1 MLVTVTSCSRV
12 FYNPIPT
19 KLDDS
24 GYKKPQTL
32 SAKNQT
38 PQEAISPLDKQIK
51 FVTPTNEN
59 QSKSKRKRSQSVSQ
73 TETQPSQSY
82 DKNLAEAAIVDQA
95 VVSVVE
101 EPEYEQIDDISDPSS
116 RQAEIV
122 TAMRD
127 NQHPS
132 KTSYDPFKNGKLVV
146 DLSQASQNFVYPI
159 NGKYSS
165 GYGSRGRGWHSGV
178 DLTAPSG
185 TPIYA
190 AFDGRVRMSKP
201 YGGYGNM
208 IVLQHE
214 NGLETVYGHCLK
226 TLVEEGQMVKS
237 GEKIALCG
245 RTGRATGTHLHF
257 EVRVAGSTINPALL
271 VNYTLKAIQPGTI
284 IVTKNGSRISASRST
299 SSETIENNEKP
310 LPPKKEDVALASAA
324 AVANPDNE
332 KPKTSASAP
341 LKATS
346 HTIVKGDTLYAIAK
360 KYGTTV
366 DNLCTLNNISK
377 TIILKLGVKLRIK

>member
-1 MLVTVTSCSRV
+1 MLVTVTSCSTV
-12 FYNPIPT
+12 FYNPIPD

-24 GYKKPQTL
+24 GYKKPQTV

-38 PQEAISPLDKQIK
+38 PQEASSPLDKQVK
-51 FVTPTNEN
+51 FITPTNEN
-59 QSKSKRKRSQSVSQ
+59 QSKSKRKRSPGVTTQATTQATQSDNKNPAETEIVEQ
-73 TETQPSQSY
+73 T
-82 DKNLAEAAIVDQA
+82 VVA
-95 VVSVVE
+95 VAD
-101 EPEYEQIDDISDPSS
+101 EPQYEQLDEVADPSS

-122 TAMRD
+122 TAMKD

-146 DLSQASQNFVYPI
+146 DLNEASQNFAYPI
-159 NGKYSS
+159 EGKYSS

-190 AFDGRVRMSKP
+190 AFAGRVRMSKP

-214 NGLETVYGHCLK
+214 NGLETVYGHCLRN
-226 TLVEEGQMVKS
+226 LVDEGQRVKA
-237 GEKIALCG
+237 GDKIALCG

-257 EVRVAGSTINPALL
+257 EIRIAGSTINPALL
-271 VNYTLKAIQPGTI
+271 LNYTLRTIQPGTI
-284 IVTKNGSRISASRST
+284 IATKSGSRISASRST

-310 LPPKKEDVALASAA
+310 LPPKKEDVVLASST
-324 AVANPDNE
+324 VADTDNE
-332 KPKTSASAP
+332 KPKTSTTQTV
-341 LKATS
+341 KATS

-360 KYGTTV
+360 RYGTTV
-366 DNLCTLNNISK
+366 DNLCILNNISK